1 MKQKGSEAF
10 VLILTE
16 TVTLVGNI
24 GNKPGMLT
32 RRLLSPEASAGSGW
46 AGLRLARHTVCS
58 KVRPWRKV
66 ERQLKI
72 LIKNLAIFLSMSQQ
86 AVSAYIIPN
95 SGVGIFSQ
103 KTESTNTEAARVN

>member
-1 MKQKGSEAF
+1 
-10 VLILTE
+10 LT
-16 TVTLVGNI
+16 L
-24 GNKPGMLT
+24 
-32 RRLLSPEASAGSGW
+32 RLLSPEASPGARRE
-46 AGLRLARHTVCS
+46 GLRLAWHTVCS

-95 SGVGIFSQ
+95 SAAGIFSQ
-103 KTESTNTEAARVN
+103 KTEGTNT